1 MNRVFVV
8 HNPLRW
14 DSQRACLMPKHDV
27 SAARQFGRELINLYP
42 SDQPILMD
50 DAEHVV
56 DHFRKVL
63 DDFDDKDFLLL
74 IGNPVLIGYAV
85 ALAAAANDGQVQ
97 MLVWQNNAYRVTS
110 ANLPVMLL
118 EP

>member
-14 DSQRACLMPKHDV
+14 DSHRAALMPKHDV
-27 SAARQFGRELINLYP
+27 SAARHFGKELVTLYP
-42 SDQPILMD
+42 SDQPIIMD
-50 DAEHVV
+50 NSEHVIA
-56 DHFRKVL
+56 HFRKVL

-85 ALAAAANDGQVQ
+85 ALAAAANDGRVQ

-110 ANLPVMLL
+110 AELPVILI